1 MSYRQNKWL
10 LALILSVFA
19 APAAADIITERS
31 SLGLTPIRPVI
42 VTDDLL
48 ESFIDA
54 QDDINKIREDY
65 AEARME
71 AGNQT
76 EINDA
81 VEEMNEDILEAI
93 QDNGLTIQQY
103 NEIET
108 ALQTDAALNTRYMQ
122 YK

>member
-19 APAAADIITERS
+19 TPAAADIITESS
-31 SLGLTPIRPVI
+31 SLGLTHIRPVI

-54 QDDINKIREDY
+54 QEDINEIREDY

-71 AGNQT
+71 AGTQT

-108 ALQTDAALNTRYMQ
+108 ALQTDADLNTRYMQ